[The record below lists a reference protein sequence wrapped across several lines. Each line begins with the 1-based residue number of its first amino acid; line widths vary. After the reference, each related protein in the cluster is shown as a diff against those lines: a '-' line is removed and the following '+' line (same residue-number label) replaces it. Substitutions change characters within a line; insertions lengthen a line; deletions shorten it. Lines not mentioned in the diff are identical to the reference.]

1 MIDRIKFFQ
10 DLIESGAWPLR
21 VGDLNCLVNFGNER
35 EQEMINR
42 RAVARKFT
50 KRHEGRYWI
59 ARLETFAITV
69 RTAETCHAV
78 KNSFGGPQWP
88 TFTPSYIDY

>member
-1 MIDRIKFFQ
+1 MIDRIKIFQ

-42 RAVARKFT
+42 
-50 KRHEGRYWI
+50 
-59 ARLETFAITV
+59 
-69 RTAETCHAV
+69 
-78 KNSFGGPQWP
+78 
-88 TFTPSYIDY
+88 